1 MDRCVYIYIYIT
13 WSEIQKVE
21 LSQTDEKPEY
31 KVEEI
36 KVFAMLQH
44 FSHSLPSKSDPP
56 VNGPYLF

>member
-1 MDRCVYIYIYIT
+1 MDRCIYIT
-13 WSEIQKVE
+13 SAWSENQKVE

-44 FSHSLPSKSDPP
+44 FSHSL
-56 VNGPYLF
+56 L